1 MPHSYQKEPH
11 HLIITCSMNVLL
23 DITHVIL
30 SISISLNH
38 SMNFSC
44 VQTWNIVQ
52 TCLEIKL
59 FWNVVSNW
67 MYWNLDNSLSPT
79 DHSHTICGP
88 KAYPMQYVCVENWQ
102 RD

>member
-44 VQTWNIVQ
+44 IHCSNLLGNKIV
-52 TCLEIKL
+52 LECGVEL
-59 FWNVVSNW
+59 NV
-67 MYWNLDNSLSPT
+67 L
-79 DHSHTICGP
+79 
-88 KAYPMQYVCVENWQ
+88 KF
-102 RD
+102 R